1 MSIAD
6 GKSSSAANRT
16 NPFISLLT
24 TLRSAIRWLVRMVI
38 LTEEERIQA
47 GIYFG
52 DKNRE

>member
-1 MSIAD
+1 MNIAN
-6 GKSSSAANRT
+6 GKSSSAANRK
-16 NPFISLLT
+16 NPFFGILT
-24 TLRSAIRWLVRMVI
+24 TLRSSVRWMLRLVI

>member
-1 MSIAD
+1 MNIAD

-16 NPFISLLT
+16 NPLFGILT
-24 TLRSAIRWLVRMVI
+24 TLHGTVSWLVRMVI
-38 LTEEERIQA
+38 LTEKEYIQA